1 MPNYTSKLDLYLP
14 GGGSSSI
21 GGADETAD
29 IDKLNL
35 NFEAIDDAV
44 GTTIVTSSTR
54 PSTPFT
60 GQQIY
65 ETNTKL
71 TYVWSGSAWV
81 LQSAPVTIFVQSGQP
96 TANATGDLWFW

>member
-1 MPNYTSKLDLYLP
+1 VPTYTSKLALYLP

-21 GGADETAD
+21 GGVDETAD

-35 NFEAIDDAV
+35 NFQSIDTATGV
-44 GTTIVTSSTR
+44 KICTSSTR
-54 PSTPFT
+54 PATPFT

-71 TYVWSGSAWV
+71 TYVWNGAWV
-81 LQSAPVTIFVQSGQP
+81 LQSAPVTIFVQSGTP
-96 TANATGDLWFW
+96 TANAAGDLWFW

>member
-1 MPNYTSKLDLYLP
+1 MPTYTSKLALYLP

-29 IDKLNL
+29 IDKLNQ
-35 NFEAIDDAV
+35 NFQAIDTAT
-44 GTTIVTSSTR
+44 GAKIVTSSTR
-54 PSTPFT
+54 PGTPYA

-71 TYVWSGSAWV
+71 SYVWTGSAWA
-81 LQSAPVTIFVQSGQP
+81 LQSPPVTIFVQSGTP
-96 TANATGDLWFW
+96 TANAAGDLWFW